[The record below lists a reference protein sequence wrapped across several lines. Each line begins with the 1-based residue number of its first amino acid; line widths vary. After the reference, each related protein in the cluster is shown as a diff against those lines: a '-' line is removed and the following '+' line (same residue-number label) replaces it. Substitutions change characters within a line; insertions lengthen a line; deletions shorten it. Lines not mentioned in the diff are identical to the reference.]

1 MCNAEVSESVSE
13 RKKMDIYRM
22 LNCYLNMIVTHERPK
37 LELQDCMTVLSA
49 QSVTVVWEKKKK
61 VIQFKSEIYFSIRSS
76 SRHVPQVVWLGHIS
90 HRLKIFLTVSYNASH
105 KIESQSEEKRDEV
118 RSEKEMQ
125 RQRGEEEEDTEG
137 AAG

>member
-1 MCNAEVSESVSE
+1 M
-13 RKKMDIYRM
+13 M
-22 LNCYLNMIVTHERPK
+22 VTHERPK
-37 LELQDCMTVLSA
+37 LELQECMTVLSA
-49 QSVTVVWEKKKK
+49 QSVTVVWEKK
-61 VIQFKSEIYFSIRSS
+61 VIQFKSEINFSIRSS
-76 SRHVPQVVWLGHIS
+76 SCHVPQVVWLGHIS

-118 RSEKEMQ
+118 RSEKELK